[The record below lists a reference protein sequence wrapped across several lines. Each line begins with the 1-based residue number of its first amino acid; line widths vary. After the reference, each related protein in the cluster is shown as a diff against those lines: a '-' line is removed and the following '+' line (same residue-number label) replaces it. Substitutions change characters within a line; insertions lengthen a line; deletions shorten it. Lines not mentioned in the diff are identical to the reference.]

1 MDDATFIRLCEAEMT
16 GLYRMAVSILRR
28 QQDAEDAVQQALLKG
43 WTARQKAWRGSER
56 AWLMRIVI
64 NECRNVQRYR
74 MRVSPVETLPETPSD
89 VPDVGL
95 RLAVDALPEALRLPL
110 LLKYM
115 ESMSEKDI
123 AVALRLSIP
132 AVKSRLLRAR
142 RTLRKALNEEVEWP

>member
-1 MDDATFIRLCEAEMT
+1 MDDVTFIRLCEAEMT
-16 GLYRMAVSILRR
+16 VLYRMAVSILRR

-43 WTARQKAWRGSER
+43 WTARQKAWRGSEK

-74 MRVSPVETLPETPSD
+74 MRVLPVETVPETPTD
-89 VPDVGL
+89 VPDVSL
-95 RLAVDALPEALRLPL
+95 RLAVDALPETLRLPL

-115 ESMSEKDI
+115 ESMSEKDG
-123 AVALRLSIP
+123 AAALRMSVP

-142 RTLRKALNEEVEWP
+142 